1 MVRDVVTEALP
12 LGTRIWFA
20 IACFFKV
27 LFDGA
32 FAARAYAVR
41 RALPPAPRPA
51 SEVEVGPPSHREP
64 SEPPGEGASH
74 PASTRSR
81 SAAAPGAELDAKPLQ
96 LLSLLQ
102 REGRFIDF
110 VQQDVAGF
118 DDADLGAAARVVHEG
133 CRRALRGHADIEPLR
148 SEAED
153 STVEVLPGYDP
164 SECKLTG
171 RVAGRPPFRGT
182 LRHRGWRARR
192 LALPETLPGHNA
204 TVLAPAEIEL

>member
-32 FAARAYAVR
+32 FAARAFAVR
-41 RALPPAPRPA
+41 RALPAPAAPEA
-51 SEVEVGPPSHREP
+51 EVGAPARHEP
-64 SEPPGEGASH
+64 SEPPGERASR
-74 PASTRSR
+74 PAATPSR
-81 SAAAPGAELDAKPLQ
+81 SEVAPGAALDAKPLQ

-102 REGRFIDF
+102 REGRFVDF
-110 VQQDVAGF
+110 LQQDVAGF

-153 STVEVLPGYDP
+153 STVEVPRGYDP

-171 RVAGRPPFRGT
+171 RVSGSPPYRGT
-182 LRHRGWRARR
+182 LRHRGWRVSR